1 MIQELAVEHSIK
13 QSLDGM
19 NLGFRKGQQ
28 AAGPV
33 MSCPILFQS
42 CEVAPEKTAMFRRRL
57 RGRNFSSSLKLGQ
70 SQHLRV
76 VHGRPFFYLGRSPN
90 RR

>member
-33 MSCPILFQS
+33 MSCPLLFQS
-42 CEVAPEKTAMFRRRL
+42 CEVAPEKQPCS
-57 RGRNFSSSLKLGQ
+57 GG
-70 SQHLRV
+70 
-76 VHGRPFFYLGRSPN
+76 G
-90 RR
+90 